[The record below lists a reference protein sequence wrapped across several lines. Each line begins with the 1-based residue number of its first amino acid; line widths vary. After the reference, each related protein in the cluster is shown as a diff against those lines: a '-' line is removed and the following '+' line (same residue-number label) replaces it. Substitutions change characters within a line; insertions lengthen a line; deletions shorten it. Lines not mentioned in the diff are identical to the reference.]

1 MIKKMPFGNTGHD
14 SSRIIFG
21 AAAFMSMRQD
31 RVDPYLDM
39 LLDFGD
45 VTLSAA
51 QEQAL
56 LRLIEEKPL
65 LRGRAAKF
73 MEKGATLTLE

>member
-1 MIKKMPFGNTGHD
+1 MRYRFKSIDFWEEMKGVLGDIPASITDTG
-14 SSRIIFG
+14 R
-21 AAAFMSMRQD
+21 
-31 RVDPYLDM
+31 DM